1 MNMEKYLANQSLPSY
16 ALNFDP
22 TQKDLIRITDPDG
35 HPMGK
40 YIPVPSGAS
49 VDRNGT
55 VHFVFRA
62 PGAHSVAVQGLGGA
76 FSERI
81 PLYRQENGDWTG
93 TAEGLP
99 AGFHYHDY
107 IVDGT
112 RMCNDLAPIG
122 YGDFRAINYFEIPD
136 ADSGFYLLQDVP
148 HGTVRMDYYNSTVT
162 ARYRSCFVYTPP
174 GYETHPEK
182 HYPVLYLQHGGGETE
197 TGWIWQGKV
206 NYIMDNLIAA
216 GQCQEMIL
224 VMNDGYAFLPDASEH
239 PAGGAIDLVLAKDCI
254 PFIDQKYRTLPD
266 RRTRAVAGLSMGGF
280 QAQAAALHFPELFAS
295 AGLFSCYF
303 IIKDHYDDYTELFSD
318 ARTFNGL
325 FDLFFFSTGTEESNF
340 YEQNLRTVQ
349 HLKELGI
356 DITYFETPGY
366 HDWQV
371 WRHSFRAFV
380 TKLFR
385 PFSSCNSFE

>member
-1 MNMEKYLANQSLPSY
+1 MNIEKYLANQSLHSY

-22 TQKDLIRITDPDG
+22 TQKDLIRITDP
-35 HPMGK
+35 
-40 YIPVPSGAS
+40 AS
-49 VDRNGT
+49 VDQNGT
-55 VHFVFRA
+55 VHFTFRA
-62 PGAHSVAVQGLGGA
+62 PGAQSVAVPGLGGA

-81 PLYRQENGDWTG
+81 SLCRRENGDWTG

-112 RMCNDLAPIG
+112 RMCNDLAPVG

-136 ADSGFYLLQDVP
+136 SDSGFYLLQDVP
-148 HGTVRMDYYNSTVT
+148 HGTIRMEYYNSIVT
-162 ARYRSCFVYTPP
+162 GRCRTCFVYTPP

-197 TGWIWQGKV
+197 TGWIWKGKV

-216 GQCQEMIL
+216 GQCREMIL
-224 VMNDGYAFLPDASEH
+224 VMNDGYAFLPDGKEH
-239 PAGGAIDLVLAKDCI
+239 PARGAIDLVLAKDCI
-254 PFIDQKYRTLPD
+254 PFIDQKYRTLTD
-266 RRTRAVAGLSMGGF
+266 RK
-280 QAQAAALHFPELFAS
+280 

-303 IIKDHYDDYTELFSD
+303 IVKDHYDDYTELFRD
-318 ARTFNGL
+318 AKAFNSQ
-325 FDLFFFSTGTEESNF
+325 FDLFFFSTGTEEANF
-340 YEQNLRTVQ
+340 YEQNLHTIQ
-349 HLKELGI
+349 HLKEHGL

-366 HDWQV
+366 HEWQV
-371 WRHSFRAFV
+371 WRYSFHAFV

-385 PFSSCNSFE
+385 SFS

>member
-40 YIPVPSGAS
+40 YIPVPSGTS

-239 PAGGAIDLVLAKDCI
+239 PARGAIDLVLAKDCI

-280 QAQAAALHFPELFAS
+280 QA
-295 AGLFSCYF
+295 
-303 IIKDHYDDYTELFSD
+303 
-318 ARTFNGL
+318 
-325 FDLFFFSTGTEESNF
+325 
-340 YEQNLRTVQ
+340 
-349 HLKELGI
+349 
-356 DITYFETPGY
+356 
-366 HDWQV
+366 
-371 WRHSFRAFV
+371 
-380 TKLFR
+380 
-385 PFSSCNSFE
+385 

>member
-1 MNMEKYLANQSLPSY
+1 MALQPARFCKAGIWNGGNDMNMEKYLANQSLPSY

-182 HYPVLYLQHGGGETE
+182 TLSCSVS
-197 TGWIWQGKV
+197 
-206 NYIMDNLIAA
+206 AA
-216 GQCQEMIL
+216 
-224 VMNDGYAFLPDASEH
+224 
-239 PAGGAIDLVLAKDCI
+239 
-254 PFIDQKYRTLPD
+254 
-266 RRTRAVAGLSMGGF
+266 RRR
-280 QAQAAALHFPELFAS
+280 
-295 AGLFSCYF
+295 
-303 IIKDHYDDYTELFSD
+303 
-318 ARTFNGL
+318 
-325 FDLFFFSTGTEESNF
+325 
-340 YEQNLRTVQ
+340 
-349 HLKELGI
+349 
-356 DITYFETPGY
+356 
-366 HDWQV
+366 
-371 WRHSFRAFV
+371 
-380 TKLFR
+380 
-385 PFSSCNSFE
+385 

>member
-62 PGAHSVAVQGLGGA
+62 PGAHAVAVQGLGGA

-136 ADSGFYLLQDVP
+136 AD
-148 HGTVRMDYYNSTVT
+148 
-162 ARYRSCFVYTPP
+162 
-174 GYETHPEK
+174 
-182 HYPVLYLQHGGGETE
+182 
-197 TGWIWQGKV
+197 
-206 NYIMDNLIAA
+206 
-216 GQCQEMIL
+216 
-224 VMNDGYAFLPDASEH
+224 
-239 PAGGAIDLVLAKDCI
+239 
-254 PFIDQKYRTLPD
+254 
-266 RRTRAVAGLSMGGF
+266 
-280 QAQAAALHFPELFAS
+280 
-295 AGLFSCYF
+295 
-303 IIKDHYDDYTELFSD
+303 
-318 ARTFNGL
+318 
-325 FDLFFFSTGTEESNF
+325 
-340 YEQNLRTVQ
+340 
-349 HLKELGI
+349 
-356 DITYFETPGY
+356 
-366 HDWQV
+366 
-371 WRHSFRAFV
+371 
-380 TKLFR
+380 
-385 PFSSCNSFE
+385 